1 MRGYSPEF
9 LTKLQHAYE
18 QTERPLR
25 LMAMDFVIGER
36 TLYRIAHREGWT
48 RMPRGLP
55 PAMRVL
61 EEASALLSMPND
73 ARAVLPSGEGAPPRS
88 PSLSLSRL
96 TLPRERGRDEES
108 LAEGSE
114 RTAMMA
120 SAAERIAELVQK
132 ELAAAEVM
140 RAQLRAGDCAPID
153 AERMARTLS
162 TLTQTLQTLQRLNA
176 GEIARNA
183 DDDDDLPRDIDE
195 FRRELAR
202 RLDALVASR
211 TPRPGLRPE
220 SGPGSGSDSAS
231 MVERTDS

>member
-9 LTKLQHAYE
+9 LAKLRHAYE

-25 LMAMDFVIGER
+25 LMAKDFLIGQR

-55 PAMRVL
+55 PAMRML
-61 EEASALLSMPND
+61 EEASALLSAPND
-73 ARAVLPSGEGAPPRS
+73 ACANPVLPSGEDPPPRS
-88 PSLSLSRL
+88 PSLSLSRS
-96 TLPRERGRDEES
+96 TLPREREREETA
-108 LAEGSE
+108 LAEKGE
-114 RTAMMA
+114 PQAATA

-162 TLTQTLQTLQRLNA
+162 TLTQTLQTLQRLRA
-176 GEIARNA
+176 GETRRSN
-183 DDDDDLPRDIDE
+183 DDDIPRDINE

-202 RLDALVASR
+202 RIDAFVASR
-211 TPRPGLRPE
+211 TGGADAGGDPGAMVDRSRP
-220 SGPGSGSDSAS
+220 
-231 MVERTDS
+231 